1 MPPDAQAA
9 IRGHN
14 AGMVPGE
21 HRDDVLDLM
30 PGGVAVGD
38 GRDLRGPFKLPK
50 IILAYLKTLTHNDV

>member
-1 MPPDAQAA
+1 
-9 IRGHN
+9 
-14 AGMVPGE
+14 MVPGE